1 MKSLLLRLVDRLSSP
16 LMVLGAL
23 ASAICLVMAV
33 GVVIGGMTLKP
44 PPVED
49 APRHDGTVVLAPE
62 SAFEATPEPL
72 PSVYLPPLVLPTR
85 TPESTTVEPATDQAA
100 EAQIAY
106 GAGPDADAAALAGE
120 PASGAESNKPKRFG
134 EWLRSIFGGGSST
147 SVKPEA
153 SPTLPP
159 VEQPTVAKV
168 PPAPAPAPPAPASP
182 APSAPLPPP
191 PPPAPAPQPRGDIA
205 ALLATLPIQGEDTRA
220 KYNRQEFG
228 KSWTKDAR
236 GCHTRHQILERD
248 LTNIQLAHKCKVAS
262 GVLNDPYTGQTIN
275 FVAGPDTSD
284 DVQIDHVVALRDAW
298 GTGAQNLDKER
309 RINFANDPLNLIA
322 VDGKAN
328 TAKGHKNAAAWLP
341 PNQAFHC
348 HYVARQIAVKARYRL
363 WVSQPEHDALTRAL
377 VACPAGMQVHGDTI
391 EGA

>member
-1 MKSLLLRLVDRLSSP
+1 MKTLFLRLADRLSSP
-16 LMVLGAL
+16 LMAAGVL

-33 GVVIGGMTLKP
+33 GVVIGGLALAP

-62 SAFEATPEPL
+62 ASFVATPEPL
-72 PSVYLPPLVLPTR
+72 PSVYLPPLVLPTN
-85 TPESTTVEPATDQAA
+85 TPEPATVEPAVTQGA
-100 EAQIAY
+100 ETQIAY
-106 GAGPDADAAALAGE
+106 GAGPDADAEALAGAPE
-120 PASGAESNKPKRFG
+120 SGAAANNPKTFG
-134 EWLRSIFGGGSST
+134 EWLRSIFGGGSRDT
-147 SVKPEA
+147 QKPAA
-153 SPTLPP
+153 SPVSPP
-159 VEQPTVAKV
+159 AEQPTVAKE
-168 PPAPAPAPPAPASP
+168 PPAPAPAPPPPAAPAP
-182 APSAPLPPP
+182 APPP
-191 PPPAPAPQPRGDIA
+191 PAPPAPAPQPRGDIA

-228 KSWTKDAR
+228 KGWTKDAR
-236 GCHTRHQILERD
+236 GCRTRHQILERD

-262 GVLNDPYTGQTIN
+262 GVLNDPYTGKTIN

-341 PNQAFHC
+341 PNQAFRC

-377 VACPAGMQVHGDTI
+377 AACPAGMKVHGDTI